1 MVRGRQRLRA
11 LRLIPTPP
19 TRPPAPHHHAAA
31 AATTAATTT
40 TTTAL
45 ADAGVGWLAGDCVN
59 DPQHD
64 RQLSFARH
72 GVKDRKEEA
81 KRRRVLNPV
90 RSCVSLSRLTCSVPM
105 YFPPDPLADKRYY
118 ILYISPAR

>member
-19 TRPPAPHHHAAA
+19 TRPPTHHHR
-31 AATTAATTT
+31 TAATTT

-72 GVKDRKEEA
+72 AATV
-81 KRRRVLNPV
+81 
-90 RSCVSLSRLTCSVPM
+90 
-105 YFPPDPLADKRYY
+105 
-118 ILYISPAR
+118 